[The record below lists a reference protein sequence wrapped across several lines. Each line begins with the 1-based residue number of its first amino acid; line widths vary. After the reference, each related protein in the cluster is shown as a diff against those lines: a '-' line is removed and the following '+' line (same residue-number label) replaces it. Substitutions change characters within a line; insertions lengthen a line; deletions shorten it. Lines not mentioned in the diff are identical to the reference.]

1 MAKKAEKK
9 IGITVTGD
17 VSIDWFEGLET
28 APLPAT
34 QTETLP
40 LNWQTYPCVYKFVKL
55 GGAPLLATFI
65 QHASGSAVISHQLDE
80 LENLASEK
88 LIQSYFSLGKY
99 GKNGIYRVKDFKGHS
114 GPSDGKAAVIPL
126 EKDNPAADVAVL
138 YDEGNG
144 FRNAKTRFPKAL
156 SGRNK
161 PLVIFRMS
169 RPLQEGQLWDLIRK
183 KHLDRTVLII
193 DADDLREQGV
203 KISRRLSWERTAKD
217 FVWQMAS
224 NPKLISLNHCAFL
237 IVRFGL
243 EGAILHSRKGGKVAS
258 FLFFDPMLSEDG
270 FPELF
275 PGSMPSVEA
284 AFTAAIATALIK
296 KGFSGIQSGVRQ
308 GLLSARKLWQL
319 GFGQDP
325 KRLDYPLPEIF
336 KSSPQEYKT
345 VAEVRIPNPT
355 APEPADPDFW
365 CILDDLCLS
374 GLEDVANNFVGT
386 GKDPAL
392 DQIPIGQFRYLRTYD
407 RSEIESFRGIKN
419 LISEYLDSPGI
430 SRPLS
435 IAVFGAPGSGKSFG
449 VTEVAESVAP
459 GRLKNLEFNLSQFNS
474 TEDLVSAFHLVRD
487 VALGGKIPIVFFDE
501 FDSEFE
507 GKLGWLKFF
516 LAPMQ
521 DGKFRDGEAIHP
533 IGRAIFVFAG
543 GTCCSFSEFARENGD
558 EFFKGAKGPDFLSRL
573 RGYVNIKG
581 PNPVGPDD
589 RLFMVRRAIFLR
601 FLLLKNAKNIF
612 DSQKNCSIDPGV
624 LRAMIKVPLFKHGVR
639 SMQAIIEMSLL
650 TGRKSFEQA
659 ALPSPEQLQLH
670 VDAEV
675 FSRLVVRDVLLG
687 SAREILAKAIHKR
700 FQEKN
705 KDNKKVS
712 KVAMEDWENLRED
725 FRESNRQQADDIP
738 QKLKAINCDFI
749 PVVGRKPK
757 LIRFRKNEIK
767 ILARLEHDRFV
778 AERFLQ
784 GWSLG
789 EKDPTGKRKTSP
801 YLVDWEQIPPDI
813 QEYDFDAVRA
823 IPQLMAKAGFEI
835 YRLKK

>member
-9 IGITVTGD
+9 IVITGD
-17 VSIDWFEGLET
+17 VSFDWFEVMGTASPPASQET
-28 APLPAT
+28 TVLQKWLT
-34 QTETLP
+34 F
-40 LNWQTYPCVYKFVKL
+40 PCVYKFVKL
-55 GGAPLLATFI
+55 GGAPLLANFI
-65 QHASGSAVISHQLDE
+65 RQASRSAVLFQQLDDR
-80 LENLASEK
+80 ENLAIEK
-88 LIQSYFSLGKY
+88 HIHSYVTMKRFNKDAV
-99 GKNGIYRVKDFKGHS
+99 YRVQEFKGYS
-114 GPSDGKAAVIPL
+114 GPADGKAHIIPL
-126 EKDNPAADVAVL
+126 KDDDPNADIVVL

-144 FRNAKTRFPKAL
+144 FRNAKPKFPKAL

-161 PLVIFRMS
+161 PYVIYRMS
-169 RPLQEGQLWDLIRK
+169 RPLQEGPLWDIIQK
-183 KHLDRTVLII
+183 NHLDRTILII

-243 EGAILHSRKGGKVAS
+243 EGAILHSRSRGKVS
-258 FLFFDPMLSEDG
+258 SRLFFDPILSEDG
-270 FPELF
+270 FLEEY
-275 PGSMPSVEA
+275 PGSMPAVDI
-284 AFTAAIATALIK
+284 AFTAAFTTALIK
-296 KGFSGIQSGVRQ
+296 KGPSGITQGVKE
-308 GLLSARKLWQL
+308 GLLSSRKLWQL
-319 GFGQDP
+319 GFGQNPDS
-325 KRLDYPLPEIF
+325 LDYPLTEIF
-336 KSSPQEYKT
+336 KITPREEKT
-345 VAEVRIPNPT
+345 IADIRIPNPS
-355 APEPADPDFW
+355 APEPADPDYW

-374 GLEDVANNFVGT
+374 GLEEVANNFVRT

-430 SRPLS
+430 NRPLS

-459 GRLKNLEFNLSQFNS
+459 GRLKILEFNLSQFN
-474 TEDLVSAFHLVRD
+474 TIEDLVGAFHLVRD

-501 FDSEFE
+501 FDSKFV
-507 GKLGWLKFF
+507 GNLGWLKFF

-521 DGKFRDGEAIHP
+521 DGKFRDGEAMHP

-573 RGYVNIKG
+573 RGYVDIKG
-581 PNPVGPDD
+581 PNPVSPDD
-589 RLFMVRRAIFLR
+589 RLYIVRRAIFLR
-601 FLLLKNAKNIF
+601 FLLLKNVKNIF
-612 DSQKNCSIDPGV
+612 DSHKICRIDPGV
-624 LRAMIKVPLFKHGVR
+624 LRAMIKVPMFKHGVR
-639 SMQAIIEMSLL
+639 SIQAIIEMSLL
-650 TGRKSFEQA
+650 SGRKSFEQA
-659 ALPSPEQLQLH
+659 ALPSPEQLKLH
-670 VDAEV
+670 VDAEL

-687 SAREILAKAIHKR
+687 GAREILAKIIHQRYQKI
-700 FQEKN
+700 N
-705 KDNKKVS
+705 KDDEQVSQAAKK
-712 KVAMEDWENLRED
+712 DWDKLRED
-725 FRESNRQQADDIP
+725 YKESNRQQADDIP
-738 QKLKAINCDFI
+738 AKLKAIGCDFI

-757 LIRFRKNEIK
+757 LLRLRIKEIE
-767 ILARLEHDRFV
+767 ILAKLEHDRFV

-789 EKDPTGKRKTSP
+789 EKDPEGKRKTSP
-801 YLVDWEQIPPDI
+801 YLVGWEQIPDNI
-813 QEYDFDAVRA
+813 QKYDRDAVRA
-823 IPQLMAKAGFEI
+823 IPQLLAQAGFEI